1 MLEDKTPYLKK
12 NEDKNY
18 IGLFCRNHEARKSKT
33 RYFVLK
39 EKKKLNQNSVSNE
52 IILQKLRNNKD
63 SQKNKI

>member
-18 IGLFCRNHEARKSKT
+18 IGLFCRNQEARKSKT

-39 EKKKLNQNSVSNE
+39 EKKKLN
-52 IILQKLRNNKD
+52 
-63 SQKNKI
+63 